1 MRTTT
6 TLLEGL
12 YFGEG
17 PRWHD
22 GRLYFSDF
30 YDHAVRTVT
39 PEGKAETVCTVA
51 NQPSGIGWLPDGRML
66 IVSMTDRKLLRREA
80 DGTLVEHA
88 DLSAIATYHCNDM
101 VVDGAGRAYV
111 GNFGFDLEAV
121 TRARAAGQ
129 DATMGTAT
137 LARVD
142 PDGSVHVAAPDME
155 FPNGSVVTPDGRT
168 LIVAETMG
176 RRLTAFTIGADGTLS
191 GRRTWAETGAA
202 LPDGICLD
210 AEGCVWI
217 ANPAAPECLRIR
229 EGGEVAD
236 RVQTTQAAF
245 ACMLGGADGKT
256 LFILTAKASG
266 SAAEQERT
274 GKVEMVQVDVGHAG
288 LP

>member
-1 MRTTT
+1 MVKAT

-22 GRLYFSDF
+22 GRLWFSDF
-30 YDHAVRTVT
+30 YDHTVRTVD
-39 PEGKAETVCTVA
+39 EHGRAETICEVA
-51 NQPSGIGWLPDGRML
+51 AQPSGLGWLPDGRLL

-80 DGTLVEHA
+80 DGRLVEHA
-88 DLSAIATYHCNDM
+88 DLSGIATFHCNDM
-101 VVDGAGRAYV
+101 VVDAKGRAYV
-111 GNFGFDLEAV
+111 GNFGFDLEAFS
-121 TRARAAGQ
+121 RARAAGQ
-129 DATMGTAT
+129 AAEMGTAT

-142 PDGSVHVAAPDME
+142 PDGSTHVAAREME

-176 RRLTAFTIGADGTLS
+176 RRLTAFDIAADGALS
-191 GRRTWAETGAA
+191 NRRAWAETGSA

-217 ANPAAPECLRIR
+217 ANPAAAECLRIR
-229 EGGEVAD
+229 EGGAVAE
-236 RVQTTQAAF
+236 RVETSQLSF

-256 LFILTAKASG
+256 LFILTAAASG
-266 SAAEQERT
+266 AKSSEART
-274 GKVEMVQVDVGHAG
+274 GRVETARVEVGHAG